1 MEFRWVTVKPLIFNN
16 PASGQ
21 VETIPVGEPCSLVE
35 SVEEAKRRGLLKD
48 QTAIWAAETNL
59 KRGYC
64 LVLLKGMV
72 RGVDR
77 DDIAPRARS
86 SGYRGLPP

>member
-1 MEFRWVTVKPLIFNN
+1 MDYRWVTVKSLIFNN

-21 VETIPVGEPCSLVE
+21 VETIPVGEPCNLVE
-35 SVEEAKRRGLLKD
+35 SVEEAKMRGLLKD
-48 QTAIWAAETNL
+48 QMAVRAAETNL

-64 LVLLKGMV
+64 LVLLRGIL

-77 DDIAPRARS
+77 DDIAPRR
-86 SGYRGLPP
+86 R